1 MPARTAIGPRVSKV
15 ALAELLARAVRVQ
28 LVGPVLLVPRR
39 SSSADA
45 DPRMLILG
53 ADPGF
58 TGAIAFLDPGTMDLQ
73 VHDMPVVAETKG
85 KVSINLMGLGMLLA
99 PSSQHNKPGGY
110 SRLMAVI
117 EKVHAMPK
125 QGGSSTF
132 RFGEGY
138 GALQMACA
146 GHGYEMRYVTP
157 NVWKKHFGLIFPKDT
172 PGKLIGDASRGL
184 AIQRFPQ
191 NAQEFSRVKDHGR
204 AEAALIALYGAEV
217 LSRTTPKPTA

>member
-1 MPARTAIGPRVSKV
+1 
-15 ALAELLARAVRVQ
+15 
-28 LVGPVLLVPRR
+28 
-39 SSSADA
+39 
-45 DPRMLILG
+45 MLILG

-58 TGAIAFLDPGTMDLQ
+58 TGAIAFLDPGTMELQ

-85 KVSINLMGLGMLLA
+85 KVIINLMGLGMLLA
-99 PSSQHNKPGGY
+99 PGSQHNQPKDG
-110 SRLMAVI
+110 RFMAVI

-157 NVWKKHFGLIFPKDT
+157 HVWKKHF
-172 PGKLIGDASRGL
+172 KLNSDGNASRGL
-184 AIQRFPQ
+184 ATQRFPA
-191 NAQEFSRVKDHGR
+191 NAGDFLRVKDHGR

-217 LSRTTPKPTA
+217 LARTTPKPTA

>member
-1 MPARTAIGPRVSKV
+1 
-15 ALAELLARAVRVQ
+15 
-28 LVGPVLLVPRR
+28 
-39 SSSADA
+39 
-45 DPRMLILG
+45 MLILG

-58 TGAIAFLDPGTMDLQ
+58 TGAIAFLDPGTMSLA
-73 VHDMPVVAETKG
+73 VHDMPTVAETKG
-85 KVSINLMGLGMLLA
+85 KPVINLIGLATLLRLD
-99 PSSQHNKPGGY
+99 PDQQQFYG
-110 SRLMAVI
+110 RLMAVI

-146 GHGYEMRYVTP
+146 GHGYEMHYATP
-157 NVWKKHFGLIFPKDT
+157 SVWKKHFGLIFPKDT

-191 NAQEFSRVKDHGR
+191 AAQEFSRVKDHGR

-217 LSRTTPKPTA
+217 LSRTGRAV